1 MQVESDV
8 AKIIIKKKK
17 KPQRIGHVPSRL
29 WNPER
34 CPAAW
39 GAAGAQAAFRHFWMQ
54 RGRLLHQWIRSGS
67 ALGSSGLPVRP
78 RAKHPGTP
86 SSPAGERCTSGCTFP
101 SPPPPQARQGINEQ
115 VWKPEELSAKAC
127 AGCLS
132 MQELEQSL
140 ADWAHDMK
148 ELRAM
153 KVELA
158 HCILTE
164 DMMVLKE
171 QVDHLHRQW
180 EELCLRV
187 SLLPPLGF
195 YSGIF
200 VGPGRK
206 GERVLGVGSLFQ
218 SWVGTG
224 LLLVQLTRAEVCT
237 LFPGHRLLRDFF
249 CKPFVTSE
257 CLNYRE
263 LKCSCLL
270 K

>member
-1 MQVESDV
+1 MQVESNV
-8 AKIIIKKKK
+8 AKIIIRREKKK

-34 CPAAW
+34 CPAAR
-39 GAAGAQAAFRHFWMQ
+39 GAAGAQAASRHFGVH
-54 RGRLLHQWIRSGS
+54 RGRLLHQWLGRGS
-67 ALGSSGLPVRP
+67 APGSSGLPLRP

-86 SSPAGERCTSGCTFP
+86 SSPARERCTSGGGGTFP
-101 SPPPPQARQGINEQ
+101 SPPPSQARQGISEQ
-115 VWKPEELSAKAC
+115 VWEREELSAKAC

-153 KVELA
+153 KAELA
-158 HCILTE
+158 YCILTE

-187 SLLPPLGF
+187 SPLPPPGF

-200 VGPGRK
+200 LGPGRK
-206 GERVLGVGSLFQ
+206 GEQVLGVGSLFQ
-218 SWVGTG
+218 SWVGRG

-249 CKPFVTSE
+249 FFANP
-257 CLNYRE
+257 L
-263 LKCSCLL
+263 
-270 K
+270 